1 MANPNRRGQA
11 GNPVSTGMQGD
22 TYTPFTNTHFVLP
35 YGLRLQQTKNAGDTS
50 VTIPAG
56 ITFVYAIAV
65 GGGGGSTGNTT
76 GSSGGGAGGIAWGW
90 TIASSSCVVGAGG
103 LNSGT
108 TNGGYTRYG
117 NVIAGGGGSG
127 QANNGGVGI
136 LGGGSGCNGPGF
148 LAEKSAA

>member
-11 GNPVSTGMQGD
+11 GNEVRTGMQGVS
-22 TYTPFTNTHFVLP
+22 YTPFANTHFILP

-65 GGGGGSTGNTT
+65 GGGGGSTGNAS

-90 TIASSSCVVGAGG
+90 TLVTSSCIVGAGG

-108 TNGGYTRYG
+108 ATGGYTRYG

-127 QANNGGVGI
+127 QLNSGIVGI
-136 LGGGSGCNGPGF
+136 LWGGGAGGAST
-148 LAEKSAA
+148 